1 MRAVQLMN
9 AWGDAFTHS
18 IVSVGRGELSAREG
32 LEKSVPVDFPDFPD
46 LKQGILP
53 VRLLAIGNRIRA
65 LKPQL
70 ILTYNWGAVEV
81 VMSVRL
87 FDGAPVVH
95 HEDGFGPEEIDRQL
109 KRRVWFR
116 RLALPGARHLIV
128 PSKTLERT
136 ARDVWHRPPEET
148 IYIPNG
154 IDVALFDR
162 PLAPGAIPG
171 LDRTDGV
178 LQVGTV
184 AGLRHEKNL
193 TRLVRVFASASKG
206 IDARLV
212 IVGTGPER
220 ETILAQAR
228 AHGIEGRVHLPGFLP
243 GPHRYVGLFDLFA
256 LTSDTEQFPI
266 SLIEAMAARLPAV
279 CTAVGDIPAI
289 VSRDN
294 SPFIARGGDEAA
306 LVSCM
311 RKLLLDADM
320 RRAVGAA
327 NRERVEREFSQN
339 LMVESYD
346 RIYRSALQSGSR

>member
-1 MRAVQLMN
+1 MTARPHLLHVFSTFNLGGPQMRAVQLMN

-193 TRLVRVFASASKG
+193 TRLVRVFASAAKG
-206 IDARLV
+206 LDARLV

-220 ETILAQAR
+220 ETILAQGAR
-228 AHGIEGRVHLPGFLP
+228 ARHRRPRPFAGVPARPASLCRSLRPLRADLRHRTVSDKSDRSHGGATAGSVHRSWRYSRHCQSKQFAVYRTRRRRSSARVMHEKAVARCG
-243 GPHRYVGLFDLFA
+243 Y
-256 LTSDTEQFPI
+256 
-266 SLIEAMAARLPAV
+266 AARGRCGEP
-279 CTAVGDIPAI
+279 
-289 VSRDN
+289 
-294 SPFIARGGDEAA
+294 
-306 LVSCM
+306 
-311 RKLLLDADM
+311 
-320 RRAVGAA
+320 
-327 NRERVEREFSQN
+327 
-339 LMVESYD
+339 
-346 RIYRSALQSGSR
+346 